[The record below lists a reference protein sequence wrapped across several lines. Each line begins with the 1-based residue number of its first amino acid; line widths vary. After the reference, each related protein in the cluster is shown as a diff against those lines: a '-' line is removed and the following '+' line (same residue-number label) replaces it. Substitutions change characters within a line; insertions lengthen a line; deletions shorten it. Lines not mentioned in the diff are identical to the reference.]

1 MNNADIQNRPK
12 IQINKKVFSGL
23 QQLKHPGS
31 QFPKIYFQMLAD
43 KTYID
48 HNVVI
53 CEPDMAALKPSRKK
67 NRSMETKQRG

>member
-1 MNNADIQNRPK
+1 MLISRIDQRYRSI
-12 IQINKKVFSGL
+12 KKVFSGL

-43 KTYID
+43 KTYIN

-67 NRSMETKQRG
+67 IEVWK